1 MCIYIVVFVEQQIN
15 TTARLLE
22 IREPTH
28 RERDGSQKMP
38 RLCST
43 AYRYLVLGVLWLPRP
58 DTNSSEDGWVRVWQ
72 DAPNMGWNGT
82 GGGVL
87 RPGLP

>member
-1 MCIYIVVFVEQQIN
+1 
-15 TTARLLE
+15 
-22 IREPTH
+22 
-28 RERDGSQKMP
+28 MP